1 MIYED
6 LKSNL
11 FITNSGSC
19 CRKGENEHDG
29 HSAYGS
35 RTVREPRVVVQ
46 TTSEID
52 ILDDA
57 YRWRKYGQ
65 KVVKGNP
72 NARSY
77 YKCTAP
83 GCSVRKHV
91 ERAATN
97 IKSVITTYEGK
108 HNHDGLQ
115 HVAAQQ
121 CTGAPIRPAA
131 VNGYSSALN
140 FTNSLYNPRLPAT
153 GTQESSSLDM
163 LQGSGLFGYTSLGR
177 SMGSYGNNTQL
188 SDGVYIKAK
197 DERKDDS
204 FLESFLSKN

>member
-72 NARSY
+72 NAR
-77 YKCTAP
+77 
-83 GCSVRKHV
+83 
-91 ERAATN
+91 
-97 IKSVITTYEGK
+97 
-108 HNHDGLQ
+108 
-115 HVAAQQ
+115 
-121 CTGAPIRPAA
+121 
-131 VNGYSSALN
+131 
-140 FTNSLYNPRLPAT
+140 LPAT

>member
-97 IKSVITTYEGK
+97 IKS
-108 HNHDGLQ
+108 
-115 HVAAQQ
+115 Q